1 MSAQPCPKCAGPL
14 RTQQVENVLTKYCDH
29 CGPHAW
35 GTNVKTGKPVKVP
48 R

>member
-1 MSAQPCPKCAGPL
+1 MSAQPCPKCGGPL
-14 RTQQVENVLTKYCDH
+14 RTQQVANVLTKYCDH

-35 GTNVKTGKPVKVP
+35 GVNVKTGAAVKVK